1 MSEFTWN
8 ADHPLDRCRGETRR
22 ANDALRDYWLMGPGR
37 SIEKL
42 YEHYRQEHDRETTGK
57 EPPTRCLR
65 TLYGWSSKYQW
76 QARIDRAKK
85 ILDDEIAHAELE
97 ARRSEVL
104 GSGYALHFERI
115 AHLNELAELLHREL
129 NEEDKR
135 WLPDVKQI
143 GAGEMAERVDI
154 VRFNAALI
162 REYRGALADIAAE
175 LGERVKNLDIP
186 GGIDVRLFNLQEW
199 KAERR
204 KRLDEMAQVP
214 EPEDEGAG
222 GAAQDA

>member
-1 MSEFTWN
+1 MSDHEFTWN
-8 ADHPLDRCRGETRR
+8 ADHPLDRCKGETRR

-37 SIEKL
+37 SLAKLRQSYIEPTS
-42 YEHYRQEHDRETTGK
+42 H
-57 EPPTRCLR
+57 PPSRHLR
-65 TLYGWSSKYQW
+65 TLAGWSTKYAW

-85 ILDDEIAHAELE
+85 ILDDEIAQAELE

-104 GSGYALHFERI
+104 SGGYALHFERV
-115 AHLNELAELLHREL
+115 AHLNELAELLYREL

-143 GAGEMAERVDI
+143 GAGETAERVDI
-154 VRFNAALI
+154 VRFNAALV
-162 REYRGALADIAAE
+162 REYRGALDDIAAE

-199 KAERR
+199 KAERQ
-204 KRLDEMAQVP
+204 KRLGEMAQMP

-222 GAAQDA
+222 DAAQDA